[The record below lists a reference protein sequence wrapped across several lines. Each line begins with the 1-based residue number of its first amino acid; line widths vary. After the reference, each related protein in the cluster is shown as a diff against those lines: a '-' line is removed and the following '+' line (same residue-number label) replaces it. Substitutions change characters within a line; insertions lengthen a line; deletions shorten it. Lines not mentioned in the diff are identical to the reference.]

1 MEGLVLERLRHLN
14 KRQSSHLDNYYG
26 VMLDKGIHVAFC
38 TMLQYSYETETT
50 DDAAAVSA
58 FGDCICGGVLC
69 DGV

>member
-1 MEGLVLERLRHLN
+1 MIPFLLLSLASKYSILEY
-14 KRQSSHLDNYYG
+14 KD
-26 VMLDKGIHVAFC
+26 IHVAFC

-50 DDAAAVSA
+50 DDAAAVST